1 MSAQNEVLVK
11 KIVVANNDGCCANND
26 IRLDSVHSFLLKIGG
41 TFCIIFGII
50 ELGLG
55 GTTYTYLENIKL
67 GAWWCGI
74 LTIIAG
80 CFAAAAYNR
89 GFVVA
94 ACVLASISTVITL
107 GGAIADGISAEYYQR
122 LTACA
127 SIDAVTLLEFN
138 YGLPEDYDYAN
149 DCQKKLSFVPNGCYC
164 VSKGGKECKQLTL
177 SQFATKN
184 QQNCGNILG
193 NYANTLSASTA
204 FCVACLIMV
213 FFISILTCTLL
224 CCPSRSPTVRGR
236 KLDNAEGADVGVT
249 GEGNGGEGYI

>member
-1 MSAQNEVLVK
+1 MSAQKEVLVK
-11 KIVVANNDGCCANND
+11 KIVVNNNDGCCANND
-26 IRLDSVHSFLLKIGG
+26 IRLDSVHSTLLKIGG

-55 GTTYTYLENIKL
+55 GTTYTYLENVKL

-74 LTIIAG
+74 LTIVAG

-94 ACVLASISTVITL
+94 ACVLASISCVITL
-107 GGAIADGISAEYYQR
+107 GGAIIDGISAEFYQQ
-122 LTACA
+122 LTAC
-127 SIDAVTLLEFN
+127 SSTDATTGVEFN
-138 YGLPEDYDYAN
+138 YGAPEDYKSADA
-149 DCQKKLSFVPNGCYC
+149 CQKTLPVVANGCYC
-164 VSKGGKECKQLTL
+164 VNKGGSICREYTL

-204 FCVACLIMV
+204 FCVACFIMV

-224 CCPSRSPTVRGR
+224 CCPSRSPTVRGK
-236 KLDNAEGADVGVT
+236 KLDNADGADVGVT

>member
-11 KIVVANNDGCCANND
+11 KVVVANNDGCCANND

-41 TFCIIFGII
+41 TFCIIFGIV

-74 LTIIAG
+74 LTIVAG

-94 ACVLASISTVITL
+94 ACVLASISTVITF

-127 SIDAVTLLEFN
+127 SIDAVTLIEFN

-149 DCQKKLSFVPNGCYC
+149 ECQKKLSFVPNGCYC
-164 VSKGGKECKQLTL
+164 VSKGGKECRQLTL